1 MRQKDDLH
9 YQGLLERAKT
19 VSLTNADIDFLNSKT
34 RAEKESRGEPI
45 PGTAIRTLNEE
56 RYDFNRLAIEKF
68 AMDHGQRIWLF
79 PATHSRSRASLGQ
92 ARISVATML
101 AIGDTTAYKGPG
113 ILFFT
118 PNMPFMLLANVGT
131 RVGLTNGKMGKAID
145 VVMDDHERI
154 ATFFELDDRYIL
166 CNKPPICV
174 LVDFGEP
181 CGLQYPGLLMNLQ
194 PIFHVQRQQ
203 IPGTPA
209 FAITDFKSQGHT
221 KEELETDLSFSK
233 MPGRRSHHYRWTSL
247 NVQLGRL
254 TSSQGLCLRE
264 KITRQDVSYYPDL
277 ELSAEIERLEI
288 LAVESWGRWN
298 EEIRKRG
305 VVFESGRET

>member
-1 MRQKDDLH
+1 
-9 YQGLLERAKT
+9 
-19 VSLTNADIDFLNSKT
+19 
-34 RAEKESRGEPI
+34 
-45 PGTAIRTLNEE
+45 
-56 RYDFNRLAIEKF
+56 
-68 AMDHGQRIWLF
+68 
-79 PATHSRSRASLGQ
+79 
-92 ARISVATML
+92 ML
-101 AIGDTTAYKGPG
+101 
-113 ILFFT
+113 
-118 PNMPFMLLANVGT
+118 
-131 RVGLTNGKMGKAID
+131 R
-145 VVMDDHERI
+145 ERI

-181 CGLQYPGLLMNLQ
+181 CGLQYPGLPTNLQ
-194 PIFHVQRQQ
+194 PIFQYSSSGRMKDLQSKVEASVQRQQ